1 MRIGCMK
8 RLVAFSLAIGVPAAL
23 GLAQGGVVID
33 SEQMVFDLGSGPVTI
48 ATDGLGM
55 RSSLARRANQPV
67 TAEEIERYRAYLGLD
82 TEQAVLVMEMFAEFD
97 RRLQE
102 INAKEQ
108 QAMMDLSA
116 EMRKRREEGVRPDPN
131 RAMELMRSVEEQ
143 RRLLGAQRDALG
155 EEFLEDLK
163 LVLNAEQLE
172 RWPGLERMRKR
183 DRHLAPATFPGED
196 VDLIAVCEELELVF
210 DPEQVS
216 EGGESMLTE
225 TLQRYEVEID
235 RLLQQRMDIAASHPM
250 AGVMAERPMG
260 AIDIKLDDLEAWQ
273 SKHREAG
280 QRLQRAQLKYVRQI
294 SGRLDPDSRAAFE
307 ARIRQLSYPTVLQP
321 SAFDRHLEQVLAL
334 DDLDQEQKERLDTMR
349 ADYARAR
356 ARLDD
361 AWIRAIDSELA
372 SGNGQGSAPP
382 AIGGMQ
388 VFVLGGSQES
398 ERNKARAARRALD
411 EQWIGTLREHLR
423 PEQRERVA
431 RPATRG
437 QAVMMSGFDGGD
449 SEGEG
454 GVVIEILR
462 ESGG

>member
-1 MRIGCMK
+1 MISGCVK
-8 RLVAFSLAIGVPAAL
+8 RALAISLALGGWSAP
-23 GLAQGGVVID
+23 GLAQGGI
-33 SEQMVFDLGSGPVTI
+33 EIAGEAFTFEMGSGPVTV

-55 RSSLARRANQPV
+55 RSSLARHRTQPV

-82 TEQAVLVMEMFAEFD
+82 TEQTVLTMEMFAEFD

-108 QAMMDLSA
+108 QSMMDLSA
-116 EMRKRREEGVRPDPN
+116 ELRKQREEGARPDPN

-143 RRLLGAQRDALG
+143 RRLLGAQRAALG

-183 DRHLAPATFPGED
+183 DRHLAPGTFPGED
-196 VDLIAVCEELELVF
+196 VDLIAVCGELELVF

-216 EGGESMLTE
+216 EGWETLLAE

-250 AGVMAERPMG
+250 AGVMTERPVG

-294 SGRLDPDSRAAFE
+294 SGWLDPDSRAAFE

-321 SAFDRHLEQVLAL
+321 SGFDRHLEQILAL
-334 DDLDQEQKERLDTMR
+334 DDLDPEQKERLDTMR

-372 SGNGQGSAPP
+372 SGSGQGSTPP

-388 VFVLGGSQES
+388 VFVMGESQES

-411 EQWIGTLREHLR
+411 EQWIGNLREHLR

-431 RPATRG
+431 RPATRR
-437 QAVMMSGFDGGD
+437 QAVMMTGFNGGNPED
-449 SEGEG
+449 EG
-454 GVVIEILR
+454 GMVIEIR
-462 ESGG
+462 EESGG

>member
-1 MRIGCMK
+1 
-8 RLVAFSLAIGVPAAL
+8 
-23 GLAQGGVVID
+23 
-33 SEQMVFDLGSGPVTI
+33 
-48 ATDGLGM
+48 
-55 RSSLARRANQPV
+55 
-67 TAEEIERYRAYLGLD
+67 
-82 TEQAVLVMEMFAEFD
+82 
-97 RRLQE
+97 
-102 INAKEQ
+102 
-108 QAMMDLSA
+108 
-116 EMRKRREEGVRPDPN
+116 
-131 RAMELMRSVEEQ
+131 
-143 RRLLGAQRDALG
+143 
-155 EEFLEDLK
+155 
-163 LVLNAEQLE
+163 
-172 RWPGLERMRKR
+172 
-183 DRHLAPATFPGED
+183 
-196 VDLIAVCEELELVF
+196 
-210 DPEQVS
+210 
-216 EGGESMLTE
+216 
-225 TLQRYEVEID
+225 
-235 RLLQQRMDIAASHPM
+235 
-250 AGVMAERPMG
+250 
-260 AIDIKLDDLEAWQ
+260 
-273 SKHREAG
+273 
-280 QRLQRAQLKYVRQI
+280 
-294 SGRLDPDSRAAFE
+294 LDPDSRAAFE